1 MTIQDAGAVP
11 KPKAKSP
18 APRERR
24 AARRKP
30 TLWEGRLDT
39 EIGVFAC
46 IILNISQ
53 GGALVQLDAPLLP
66 PERATLMI
74 ERFGSLGAQIVWQM
88 LDEGRIGIRFTDA
101 PKQVARVLAGALP
114 L

>member
-1 MTIQDAGAVP
+1 MTIQDTGAVP
-11 KPKAKSP
+11 QPKAKSP

-24 AARRKP
+24 ATRRKP

-46 IILNISQ
+46 IILNISR
-53 GGALVQLDAPLLP
+53 GGALVQLEAPLLP
-66 PERATLMI
+66 TERASLTI
-74 ERFGSLGAQIVWQM
+74 ERFGSLGAQIVWQIV
-88 LDEGRIGIRFTDA
+88 DEGRVGIRFTD
-101 PKQVARVLAGALP
+101 PPQQVARVLYEALP

>member
-1 MTIQDAGAVP
+1 VTIQDTATGAQPP
-11 KPKAKSP
+11 KKALS
-18 APRERR
+18 ARERR
-24 AARRKP
+24 VHRRKP

-46 IILNISQ
+46 LILNISQ

-66 PERATLMI
+66 TERASLTI
-74 ERFGSLGAQIVWQM
+74 ERYGSLGAEIVWQM
-88 LDEGRIGIRFTDA
+88 LDEGRVGVRFTD
-101 PKQVARVLAGALP
+101 PPQHVSRILSGAVP